1 MEVGIHAPSKTA
13 LVISLAL
20 AVLALIY
27 FAVMTPQNL
36 DIGFWIAMMAYV
48 TLALSTT
55 VKT

>member
-1 MEVGIHAPSKTA
+1 MEVGIHAPSTPA
-13 LVISLAL
+13 LVVSLAL
-20 AVLALIY
+20 AVLGLIC
-27 FAVMTPQNL
+27 FFVMAPDNL